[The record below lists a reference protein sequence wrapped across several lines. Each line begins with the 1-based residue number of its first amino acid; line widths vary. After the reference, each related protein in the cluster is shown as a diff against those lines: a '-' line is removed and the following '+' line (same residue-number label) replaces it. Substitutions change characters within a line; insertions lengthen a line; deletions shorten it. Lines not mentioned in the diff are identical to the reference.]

1 MSVPAALHGWHAR
14 PGTSSSLPTTAEQ
27 ALSQCWQRIDQL
39 PCVPESRTALF
50 VVPSG
55 SSPVCTSLTAT
66 RNARAALLGL
76 TAPKQPQLP
85 CDARELAQRYVRM
98 PMRTPR
104 AYCSLRA
111 VAPRCPLFAGAVRRH
126 RELELDS
133 AAATPQH
140 STAATPRLTAATA
153 RRHQQQS

>member
-55 SSPVCTSLTAT
+55 SSPFCTSLTAT
-66 RNARAALLGL
+66 RERRQRAKTLRAALLANSL
-76 TAPKQPQLP
+76 LQSPHCCHAMLLSYTMQSCTLVLMLLLRVLLLHCFLLYLEPNTATVL
-85 CDARELAQRYVRM
+85 
-98 PMRTPR
+98 
-104 AYCSLRA
+104 
-111 VAPRCPLFAGAVRRH
+111 
-126 RELELDS
+126 
-133 AAATPQH
+133 
-140 STAATPRLTAATA
+140 
-153 RRHQQQS
+153 